1 MCRRC
6 SRLVGEVVEPGF
18 VMTHTQRDI
27 PRELPWRG
35 IKEPEW
41 RAVLAAAAAL
51 NRSDNE
57 DQLLSE
63 VCEAAVDAGGFL
75 LAWYGRVLHNGH
87 FRLHSVAASGPAVDY
102 LEEFRI
108 SWDDEV
114 MPGSP
119 GGMAV
124 ATSQPVFTRDVL
136 TDPAFAAWK
145 DRATTFGIRSLVS
158 FPVFV
163 HHELDG
169 VFTIYA
175 AEPDVFDDVATT
187 ILSTLSGQVG
197 VGLEKLRAAARL
209 SDALEGTIRVLTRA
223 LEARDPYTAGHQAA
237 VSALAEQIA
246 IALGL
251 SDREVQGIRLAALV
265 HDVGK
270 IGVPTELLLKPGHLR
285 PAEMALIREHVAI
298 GEEVMSTVDFPWP
311 IGSHHRAAPLNGSM
325 ALAIREG

>member
-1 MCRRC
+1 
-6 SRLVGEVVEPGF
+6 
-18 VMTHTQRDI
+18 
-27 PRELPWRG
+27 
-35 IKEPEW
+35 
-41 RAVLAAAAAL
+41 
-51 NRSDNE
+51 
-57 DQLLSE
+57 
-63 VCEAAVDAGGFL
+63 
-75 LAWYGRVLHNGH
+75 
-87 FRLHSVAASGPAVDY
+87 
-102 LEEFRI
+102 
-108 SWDDEV
+108 
-114 MPGSP
+114 
-119 GGMAV
+119 MAV

-163 HHELDG
+163 HDELDG

-175 AEPDVFDDVATT
+175 AEPDVFDDMATT

-197 VGLEKLRAAARL
+197 VGLERLRAAARL

-270 IGVPTELLLKPGHLR
+270 IGVPTELLLKPGNLR
-285 PAEMALIREHVAI
+285 PAEMALICEHVAI

-311 IGSHHRAAPLNGSM
+311 IGTIIGQHHERVDGSGYPRGLKGDEILLATRIIGVADVAEAMGRAAPTGRGRASRRPSSTCSPS
-325 ALAIREG
+325 AEVCSTRPW